1 MKTASNHST
10 VVKSKQKEII
20 PNLLEQWE
28 EYQKTGKL
36 DVEGF
41 ARQFVSLLKQGVTLS
56 GKKGTALRGLLDH
69 WGDIFQQSETRRA
82 ILQELSLA
90 TAEQFVRQINQ
101 QFRRLKRLDFYT
113 LQRWSGEILFAFK
126 HSDWRQKVYQ
136 AEQTERWFEL
146 YLSLIETARF
156 NVGALLQTWSRH
168 YQDEIAFQY
177 TIAERTFHLGWE
189 EMWERILRIGNALR
203 KLSDESGQELR
214 VAILSENRIE
224 GVLVDLACLTFGIV
238 NVMVPA
244 NASTEDMVYIIEDSE
259 VNTLFVSKE
268 SILNNLLP
276 HISHLEHLK
285 KVILFERT
293 SRQRNQKIISYRDF
307 LRDSSV
313 PENEMLNSLLA
324 EIEPDRL
331 ATIMY
336 TSGTT
341 GKPKGIMFSHR
352 NIVSKRFARALAWPD
367 VNEEDIFLAYLPLY
381 HTFGRWLEML
391 GSLFWG
397 ATYIFARSPSLN
409 SLLREMQLY
418 HPTIFISIPQ
428 KWQQIY
434 DYVANQVN
442 LNLANDEQI
451 RQTLGYH
458 TGGKLR
464 LGLSAAGYLD
474 PDIFKFFQRNGIEL
488 MSGFG
493 MTEATGGITMTP
505 PGKYRSNSLG
515 TALPGIEL
523 KLAEDGELLIRGPY
537 VMMGYWKA
545 EKESFDEAGW
555 FHTGDIMRMDR
566 DGYLFIIDRKK
577 EIYKNVKGQTV
588 APQRIENFFRDIDA
602 IKRVFLV
609 GDQREYNTLL
619 IYPNYDHQEVNLKEL
634 SREELRDFLASI
646 VNSVNQFLAPY
657 ERIVDFAVIDRDFSP
672 EKGELTPKRTYRRK
686 VIVEHFRDVIEKM
699 YQSNFVELQFRDTSL
714 RFPNWLL
721 RELGVLANE
730 VQISPDDKLL
740 IQGIPIVELE
750 ANEHD
755 PFVIRI
761 GNLWYRFFKKPI
773 DLGEIL
779 SHPRL
784 WLTNQELVDLTH
796 EKIFDWQR
804 FKQEV
809 VNVRVEFEGVPKCK
823 NPNLAWEAFR
833 LIKES
838 HIHNLRGLHFSGLI
852 LQTGDAVQALQ
863 AVDYLA
869 ELVRNPLD
877 PLQPLAI
884 QTLTWA
890 AQNPHKEVKQ
900 RAFLTLFKH
909 LPETNWI
916 EVFRHFLE
924 SDATFFD
931 DMVVRELCE
940 WNFSDTI
947 FNQILDLAET
957 VIKRDALP
965 GEQPLSEQS
974 GVLIRFLQRIATA
987 RPTKYRA
994 IRRFFTTYRV
1004 EHVNTRLREMMNHAI
1019 ARMEA
1024 DFREWLGSNSPVAID
1039 PDLGREYSWREV
1051 IVFDDNVP
1059 DQHIYLLQE
1068 LISKTPFIREALFL
1082 FTNHLIV
1089 NLKDLPP
1096 GGIWITTLG
1105 EHHGKSVYRISVQTR
1120 YQGRYDIT
1128 ANVITGMTEQQ
1139 IMEEISWSIICSEK
1153 PPQPK
1158 LVEEFGGY
1166 WPEYRTW
1173 SEEFIPGETVAA
1185 FYHRIT
1191 RQKNEEKIQRLAHL
1205 WPYIIWS
1212 SCKAYVDFWNRT
1224 GRRFEVADPSPENII
1239 VPHHDYQ
1246 TGTRIISISA
1256 RRRHKNL
1263 AEAVQN
1269 FYHHFIDPMVDK
1281 YPFLREKTKWQFVF
1295 SPILEILG
1303 EEEGLQKIEEMLS
1316 DSHDSQ
1322 FGKDF
1327 KKAARIYL
1335 ESIKQHGFMP
1345 KQLYFAIKRFERWKQ
1360 VNPEATTEADAA
1372 TVHELYDTYA
1382 LPGLEDRYPETRVRF
1397 YRETVFRDA
1406 NPELRQHLDQLIQL
1420 LKHRKLR
1427 GDDLV
1432 QYISNLQ
1439 ASLKLSEAEKYL
1451 LTRMGYAHLRP
1462 SDMAELMTMDT
1473 GEKTTAAL
1481 VVTFLDREGEQIR
1494 VRNPINPKEVAALHR
1509 MFHQSNLPVS
1519 FQPHDQF
1526 LLAFNQRDQLVGGLF
1541 YHVHG
1546 SETVHLEK
1554 IVVAD
1559 HYRRKWVSGGLLK
1572 EFFNRMRSLGYK
1584 RVRTGFFRPEF
1595 FYRFGFRIEKGFP
1608 GLVKNLTTEEK

>member
-1 MKTASNHST
+1 MKDAQVST
-10 VVKSKQKEII
+10 TVEKKQTEKDLTY
-20 PNLLEQWE
+20 LLQQWNA
-28 EYQKTGKL
+28 YQKTGKL
-36 DVEGF
+36 DTEAF
-41 ARQFVSLLKQGVTLS
+41 AARFSELLRHPFSLS
-56 GKKGTALRGLLDH
+56 GKKGAAFRELLDH
-69 WGDIFQQSETRRA
+69 WGDLFQPPEIRRA
-82 ILQELSLA
+82 IFRALSLEV
-90 TAEQFVRQINQ
+90 AEEFIDRFVRQI
-101 QFRRLKRLDFYT
+101 RRAKSLDFPT

-126 HSDWRQKVYQ
+126 HSDWRQKVYR
-136 AEQTERWFEL
+136 ANRTEPWFKR
-146 YLSLIETARF
+146 YLALIDAARF
-156 NVGALLQTWSRH
+156 NVGAMLQTWSRH

-177 TIAERTFHLGWE
+177 TVAERTFHLGWE
-189 EMWERILRIGNALR
+189 EMWERILRIGNALLG
-203 KLSDESGQELR
+203 LSASVDGELR

-224 GVLVDLACLTFGIV
+224 SVLVDLACLTFGIV

-276 HISHLEHLK
+276 HISHLEHLRK
-285 KVILFERT
+285 IILLERT
-293 SRQRNQKIISYRDF
+293 SRQSNQKIVSYRDF
-307 LRDSSV
+307 IRDALP
-313 PENEMLNSLLA
+313 PETEVLQHVL
-324 EIEPDRL
+324 EETEPERL

-341 GKPKGIMFSHR
+341 GKPKGIMFSYR

-381 HTFGRWLEML
+381 HTFGRWLEMM

-442 LNLANDEQI
+442 LTLANDQQI

-505 PGKYRSNSLG
+505 PGKYKSNSLG

-537 VMMGYWKA
+537 VMLGYWKGGR
-545 EKESFDEAGW
+545 ESFDREGW
-555 FHTGDIMRMDR
+555 FHTGDIMRIDR

-634 SREELRDFLASI
+634 SREELHDFLASI

-657 ERIVDFAVIDRDFSP
+657 ERIVDFAVIDRDFSQ
-672 EKGELTPKRTYRRK
+672 EQGELTPKKTYRRK
-686 VIVEHFRDVIEKM
+686 IIVEHFRDVIEKM
-699 YQSNFVELQFRDTSL
+699 YQSNFVELPFRDTSL

-730 VQISPDDKLL
+730 VQISPEDQLL

-755 PFVIRI
+755 PFLIRI

-809 VNVRVEFEGVPKCK
+809 VNVRVDVESKPRCK
-823 NPNLAWEAFR
+823 NPALAWEAFR

-852 LQTGDAVQALQ
+852 LQTGDAGQALQ

-869 ELVRNPLD
+869 ELVHNPLD

-884 QTLTWA
+884 QILTWA
-890 AQNPHKEVKQ
+890 ALNPHKEVKQ

-924 SDATFFD
+924 SDASFFD
-931 DMVVRELCE
+931 DTVSRELCE
-940 WNFSDTI
+940 WNITDTI
-947 FNQILDLAET
+947 FNQILELAET
-957 VIKRDALP
+957 LIKRDAAP
-965 GEQPLSEQS
+965 DERPVSEPS
-974 GVLIRFLQRIATA
+974 AVLIRFFQRFATA

-1004 EHVNTRLREMMNHAI
+1004 EHVNPRLRELMNQALV
-1019 ARMEA
+1019 RMETE
-1024 DFREWLGSNSPVAID
+1024 FREWLGSNSPVAID

-1128 ANVITGMTEQQ
+1128 ANVITAMPEEQ
-1139 IMEEISWSIICSEK
+1139 IREEISWSIICSEK

-1191 RQKNEEKIQRLAHL
+1191 RQKNPEKIQRLAHL

-1224 GRRFEVADPSPENII
+1224 GRRFEIADPSPENII

-1256 RRRHKNL
+1256 RRPHQTL
-1263 AEAVQN
+1263 ADAVQN
-1269 FYHHFIDPMVDK
+1269 FYHHFIDPMVEK
-1281 YPFLREKTKWQFVF
+1281 YPFLREKTKWQYIF

-1316 DSHDSQ
+1316 SRHNSQ
-1322 FGKDF
+1322 FDKDF
-1327 KKAARIYL
+1327 REAARIYL

-1382 LPGLEDRYPETRVRF
+1382 LPGLEHRYPETRVRF
-1397 YRETVFRDA
+1397 YRETVFRQA
-1406 NPELRQHLDQLIQL
+1406 NPELRQHLDQLIML
-1420 LKHRKLR
+1420 LKQRKLR

-1432 QYISNLQ
+1432 QYISHLQ
-1439 ASLKLSEAEKYL
+1439 ASLQLSEAEKYL

-1462 SDMAELMTMDT
+1462 SDMAELMTMDS

-1541 YHVHG
+1541 YHTHG

-1559 HYRRKWVSGGLLK
+1559 HYRRKWVSGGLLN

-1608 GLVKNLTTEEK
+1608 GLVKNLLEEEK